1 MKIKKFVPVAFL
13 GLIAVPLFA
22 REEHTL
28 GAHPASTRAAGAA
41 VGLGVNLPLVARL
54 IGAGS
59 TLYLSSVDISNHN
72 ATATRVDFYLDGIDI
87 ATGAAVSV
95 SGFIQRGSTGLMA
108 ARSTAHFDDFIDTLV
123 NAGILP
129 ASIEPDGFIGSCLFV
144 FNGYN
149 KSGQGSATVR
159 FYNSFSGGTIGQ
171 ALRGHEMSNNE
182 PQKLVASFYDKRG
195 QSGPQLYPNMFINN
209 TGLTP
214 SGAAASGPIGV
225 HIQAYADSTGLP
237 TGVPIDTGIGIG
249 QTIGVND
256 LLNRLQVPISEDT
269 VIVIVTVTSGNASI
283 AGVSAEV
290 DATTRDGS
298 TVDMARADF

>member
-1 MKIKKFVPVAFL
+1 MRIQKVAPVVLL
-13 GLIAVPLFA
+13 GLIAVPLLA
-22 REEHTL
+22 REEHIL
-28 GAHPASTRAAGAA
+28 VASPARTRAAGAA

-54 IGAGS
+54 VGAGP
-59 TLYLSSVDISNHN
+59 TLYLSTVDVSNHN
-72 ATATRVDFYLDGIDI
+72 ATATEVDFYLDGVDI
-87 ATGAAVSV
+87 VTSRPVSV
-95 SGFIQRGSTGLMA
+95 SGFIQRGSTGMMA
-108 ARSTAHFDDFIDTLV
+108 PRSTAHFDDFIDTLV
-123 NAGILP
+123 QAGLLP
-129 ASIEPDGFIGSCLFV
+129 SSIEPDGFIGSCLFV

-159 FYNSFSGGTIGQ
+159 FYNAFSGGTIGQ

-214 SGAAASGPIGV
+214 SGAAASGVIGV
-225 HIQAYADSTGLP
+225 HVQAYADSTGLP
-237 TGVPIDTGIGIG
+237 TGTAIDLGIGIG
-249 QTIGVND
+249 QTVSVSD
-256 LLNRLQVPISEDT
+256 LLNRMQVPINEDT
-269 VIVIVTVTSGNASI
+269 VIVIATVTSGNAAI